1 MRYMGKPVELEN
13 LFIVE
18 GEAQTQ
24 RDKYTMFLS
33 QAISSES
40 LDVSTQLGVTV
51 DSRTSWM
58 GV

>member
-33 QAISSES
+33 QAVSSES

>member
-51 DSRTSWM
+51 DPRTSWM

>member
-24 RDKYTMFLS
+24 RDKNTMFLS

-51 DSRTSWM
+51 DPRTSWM

>member
-1 MRYMGKPVELEN
+1 MGKPVELEN

-18 GEAQTQ
+18 WGAQTQ

-33 QAISSES
+33 EAISSES
-40 LDVSTQLGVTV
+40 LDVSTQLGVTA
-51 DSRTSWM
+51 DPRTSRM

>member
-1 MRYMGKPVELEN
+1 MGKPVELEN

>member
-18 GEAQTQ
+18 WGAQTQ

-33 QAISSES
+33 EAISSES
-40 LDVSTQLGVTV
+40 LDVSTQLGVTA
-51 DSRTSWM
+51 DPRTSRM

>member
-18 GEAQTQ
+18 GGAQTQ

-33 QAISSES
+33 EAISSEF
-40 LDVSTQLGVTV
+40 LDVSTQPGVTA
-51 DSRTSWM
+51 DPRTSRM